1 MFWTPWV
8 HIQTD
13 LRRRLALCQN
23 CDKCCYL
30 LPAHLFQSVLL
41 ASVKEHWE
49 KNVEFWNHLSDR
61 KRHMEMLFLLVWKI
75 PGTYQL
81 GWDSENPFL
90 TAPPELSRSIINYS
104 RRCTQEM
111 WGSACLL
118 SSFPHDLSNIRHF
131 NSSDSTVI
139 NVLISIFPPRCLC
152 CLSYA
157 LIIN

>member
-1 MFWTPWV
+1 MGAY
-8 HIQTD
+8 TD
-13 LRRRLALCQN
+13 RFEDKN
-23 CDKCCYL
+23 CIVSELWQML
-30 LPAHLFQSVLL
+30 LLTSDTSV
-41 ASVKEHWE
+41 SVCFVRYNKTTQ

-61 KRHMEMLFLLVWKI
+61 KRHMEMLLLVWKI
-75 PGTYQL
+75 SGTYQP

-90 TAPPELSRSIINYS
+90 TALPELSQSIINYS

-131 NSSDSTVI
+131 NSSDSTMI
-139 NVLISIFPPRCLC
+139 NVLISIFPLLCLC
-152 CLSYA
+152 CLSYT

>member
-1 MFWTPWV
+1 MFLTLWV

-13 LRRRLALCQN
+13 LRIRLALCHN
-23 CDKCCYL
+23 YDKIL
-30 LPAHLFQSVLL
+30 VLPSDTSV
-41 ASVKEHWE
+41 SVCFVWYRTPGVKH
-49 KNVEFWNHLSDR
+49 VEFGNHLSDR
-61 KRHMEMLFLLVWKI
+61 KRHMEMLLVVWKI
-75 PGTYQL
+75 SGTYQP

-90 TAPPELSRSIINYS
+90 TALPELSRSIINYS

-118 SSFPHDLSNIRHF
+118 SSFTHDLSNIRHF

-139 NVLISIFPPRCLC
+139 NVLISIFPPLCLW
-152 CLSYA
+152 CLSYT

>member
-1 MFWTPWV
+1 MCWTPWV

-13 LRRRLALCQN
+13 LRSTVSELWQV
-23 CDKCCYL
+23 L
-30 LPAHLFQSVLL
+30 LLTSCTSVLVCFGSFSKRTL
-41 ASVKEHWE
+41 GE
-49 KNVEFWNHLSDR
+49 KCWILKPSFRQKKTHGDA
-61 KRHMEMLFLLVWKI
+61 FLLVWKI